1 MICKKHFFEFEKTGL
16 SNQLVIDFLND
27 QPTLS
32 NFFNPIN
39 TIGDFRKMLEA
50 KSNFRFR
57 NELSEV
63 ASNQYHSYQAKG
75 IDVNKAENL
84 ISKLS
89 SEKTF
94 TVTTGHQ
101 LNVMTGPLYFIY
113 KIVSC
118 INLAKMLKQNFT
130 DCDFIPVYWPAGED
144 HDVDEICS
152 VNVFGKKI
160 SWQNPPLGA
169 TGKLSTNGIQS
180 MVEELKL
187 LLPQN
192 SNTEKIISLFE
203 KVYQQESLLDATVQ
217 LVLQLFSD
225 KGLLVVNGDD
235 KNLKKIFSPV
245 MKDDLLNASA
255 FAKVNESVEE
265 LKNHGYNIQANPREI
280 NLFFIDSKNQRHRI
294 VREENH
300 FHVHETNLRFTR
312 AEIENELENH
322 PEKFSPNVVLR
333 PLYQEY
339 ILPNIAYIGGPGEIS
354 YWLEFKRMFDFYQV
368 PFPTLILRNHA
379 MILSQ
384 QNQKSMEKLG
394 IDASDIFSSVDDIIK
409 KVISK
414 QNDFNLDQEATD
426 IEKMYD
432 NLKEKISSIDVSLMA
447 SVEGEKQKVLN
458 GLKTINEKAMRAQKR
473 KSETV
478 VVAVQK
484 LKNQLFPNG
493 NFQEREIN
501 FSQLYSEY
509 GEGLFEMLF
518 ENFNPLEKKFM
529 VLSPSEN

>member
-339 ILPNIAYIGGPGEIS
+339 ILPNIAYIGGPGELS
-354 YWLEFKRMFDFYQV
+354 YWLEYKRMFDFYQV
-368 PFPTLILRNHA
+368 PFPALILRNHA
-379 MILSQ
+379 LILSK
-384 QNQKSMEKLG
+384 QNTQVISKLG
-394 IDASDIFSSVDDIIK
+394 LDGSDIFSNADEIIRK
-409 KVISK
+409 IIAGQSNFSIDM
-414 QNDFNLDQEATD
+414 QLGE

-432 NLKEKISSIDVSLMA
+432 DLKQKISGIDASLIA

-458 GLKTINEKAMRAQKR
+458 GLKAMNEKALRAQKK

-478 VVAVQK
+478 VASVQK
-484 LKNQLFPNG
+484 LKNQLFPEG
-493 NFQEREIN
+493 NFQERILN
-501 FSQLYSEY
+501 FSQFYVDYGDDFFKMLYEH
-509 GEGLFEMLF
+509 
-518 ENFNPLEKKFM
+518 FNPMERKFI
-529 VLSPSEN
+529 VLSPAE